1 MSTDETLN
9 ETYYRNMHKKAK
21 AFYEQNKEVLDKRPV
36 RYVPA
41 GFSFEMEKKKKKI
54 KEKQQEFNKSK
65 KWKK

>member
-9 ETYYRNMHKKAK
+9 ETYYRNMHKKVK

-41 GFSFEMEKKKKKI
+41 GFSFEMEKKK
-54 KEKQQEFNKSK
+54 EENKRK
-65 KWKK
+65 TTRI